1 MQLQEANLCAYAYAC
16 VCVCVFVLMGSTVSV
31 FTRGAEVIVK
41 NVFVSVSVCVCL
53 CVCDE

>member
-1 MQLQEANLCAYAYAC
+1 MQLQEANLCAYAYAYAC

-41 NVFVSVSVCVCL
+41 NVFVSVCVFVFVCV
-53 CVCDE
+53 